1 MVSTWAKLPSHL
13 FNTQTPHSAP
23 RCHEAKGSY
32 KHLMWGRLSF
42 SCVFYPVI
50 SSKCLQVAPDR
61 RVSCVASLL
70 TCMTWAVVPF
80 WPLLFLVSSFSKHG
94 WIHLFGVLW
103 QKFVVEPLWT
113 LHSTESS
120 ADSKWQVQYF
130 PRRQKPTSG
139 HILDWYRPASR
150 LYKRI
155 HLTVVYILHSCC
167 KFPIQLLQ
175 LINIFKPHKHTV
187 MGPLTVLVHWV
198 VNDIAASLF
207 FQQIF
212 VDICFC
218 FFYIAA
224 K

>member
-1 MVSTWAKLPSHL
+1 MEPGLHPGEATQRKSPTLGLSAARQGQGCSCYSNMVSTWAKLPSHL

-167 KFPIQLLQ
+167 KFPIQLH
-175 LINIFKPHKHTV
+175 N
-187 MGPLTVLVHWV
+187 
-198 VNDIAASLF
+198 
-207 FQQIF
+207 
-212 VDICFC
+212 
-218 FFYIAA
+218 
-224 K
+224 